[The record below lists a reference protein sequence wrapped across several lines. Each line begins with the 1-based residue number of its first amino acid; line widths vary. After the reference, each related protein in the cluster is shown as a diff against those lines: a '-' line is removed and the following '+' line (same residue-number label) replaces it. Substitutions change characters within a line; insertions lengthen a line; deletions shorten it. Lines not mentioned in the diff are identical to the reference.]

1 MSAADQ
7 QRKIVPGEIS
17 GYFDD
22 CAGIWD
28 RNYGSAGAMRG
39 RIDLFGN
46 ALKDRIDGSAQVL
59 DFGCGSGQISIGC
72 HDLGY
77 HMSGCDISPR
87 MIETAKANAGN
98 RSIDFAALPVGS
110 KPQLPYEDGR
120 FDAAI
125 ASSVFEYVAD
135 PVPWFRELS
144 RVLRPGGWL
153 LLSVPDM
160 RHPVRTAE
168 TGLLARYRRW
178 PMRLLISVSPRRMPW
193 RARYDYL
200 RLSVNRASLDQWAV
214 WLRAAGFNPEPVP
227 GCGGPLVLLVG
238 RR

>member
-1 MSAADQ
+1 MSAADHQ
-7 QRKIVPGEIS
+7 PKIAPSDIS

-39 RIDLFGN
+39 RIALFGN
-46 ALKDRIDGSAQVL
+46 ALKERTVGSVQVL

-77 HMSGCDISPR
+77 RMSGCDISPR
-87 MIETAKANAGN
+87 MVETAKANAGT
-98 RSIDFAALPVGS
+98 RAIDFAALPVGS
-110 KPQLPYEDGR
+110 NPQLPYEDDR

-135 PVPWFRELS
+135 PGPWLNELS

-153 LLSVPDM
+153 LLTVPDM
-160 RHPVRTAE
+160 RHPVRSAE
-168 TGLLARYRRW
+168 NDLLVRYRRW
-178 PMRLLISVSPRRMPW
+178 PMRLLISVSPRRLPW

-200 RLSVNRASLDQWAV
+200 RLSVNRASLEQWAA
-214 WLRAAGFNPEPVP
+214 WLRDAGFSPEPAP
-227 GCGGPLVLLVG
+227 ACDGPLVLIAG